1 MAHSLRSITQVGM
14 TEPFELQV
22 ARGQIPGHSVLN
34 IFGFNTAVGN
44 TFITPW
50 ELAGAGTQYV
60 VPVSAT
66 TMSLQSSSASDT
78 AVSVLIQ
85 GLDAN
90 YNQIQEVLVT
100 NGTAPRTTVNSY
112 LRINK
117 IIQINGMAV
126 GNISITNGG
135 ITYGYISVGV
145 GISQMAQFT
154 VPAGYSF
161 YIIRIQG
168 WSATTIGA
176 SKYITFR
183 NRNIITDGANTEYD
197 VAQATFLNFLEVQRT
212 LPFKV
217 GAKTNIQF
225 QYKSSSGTNEIASA
239 AEGYLIKEEGPL

>member
-1 MAHSLRSITQVGM
+1 MASSIRSITQIGM

-34 IFGFNTAVGN
+34 IFGFNSAVGI
-44 TFITPW
+44 TFIAPW

-66 TMSLQSSSASDT
+66 TMSLQSSSVSDT

-85 GLDAN
+85 GLDAD

-100 NGTAPRTTVNSY
+100 NGTSSRTTVNSY

-117 IIQINGMAV
+117 MITTNGIAV
-126 GNISITNGG
+126 GNISLTNGG

-145 GISQMAQFT
+145 GISQMAQYT

-161 YIIRIQG
+161 YLIRIQG
-168 WSATTIGA
+168 WSATTTGA
-176 SKYITFR
+176 SKYIVFR
-183 NRNIITDGANTEYD
+183 NRNTVADGANAEYD
-197 VAQATFLNFLEVQRT
+197 VAQATFSNFLEVQRT

-225 QYKSSSGTNEIASA
+225 QYKSSSGTNEVASA
-239 AEGYLIKEEGPL
+239 AEGYLVREEGPL